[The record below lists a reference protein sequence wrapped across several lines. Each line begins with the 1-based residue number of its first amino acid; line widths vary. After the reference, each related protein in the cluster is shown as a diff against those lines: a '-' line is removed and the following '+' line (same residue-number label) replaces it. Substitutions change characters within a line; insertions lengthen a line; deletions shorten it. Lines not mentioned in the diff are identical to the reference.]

1 MNCPSCQAESDPT
14 LSACTHCGSTLVEPT
29 SVLVTVDLRPG
40 TLFHSRYEIKGPLGR
55 GGMGMVYKAH
65 DRTLDETV
73 AIKILRPDFAEDPK
87 MADRFKSEIKL
98 ARRVRH
104 KNVCTIHD
112 YGQDKGLLYISMELI
127 EGVDLKKILRE
138 KGALPPAEAYE
149 VAIQMAEG
157 LQAVHDAGIIHR
169 DLKTP
174 NIMRD
179 AQGVARLMDFGVAKR
194 HGAEGTVTAT
204 GHIVGTPEYMSPE
217 QAQGQKVDFRSDIYA
232 LGVVIYEMFTGQV
245 PFRGE
250 TPISTILKHLHDP
263 PPLESAQAA
272 AIPPSLRPVLRKALA
287 KEPAFRYPTATALA
301 EALRQARTPSR
312 RQQPVATEV
321 LEAPTLERAARRE
334 SSRAIHHRRAWLGIV
349 GGMALAV
356 GAFALQKQRGEFQ
369 PVPEPAA
376 PRAASPPQTEA
387 PVAAAPEPMTAAP
400 PATAPPPTIVAAPI
414 VPPPTVA
421 AAPMEGTRS
430 LPAVGAPPRATPRP
444 APSPRVTPRPAAAPM
459 PVPTPVPTPASTPVP
474 APVAAP
480 PAPRTESPEPQGT
493 GMLLVVARPWGNVRV
508 DGMVVGTTP
517 LDTIP
522 LRSGVHTVVVQHP
535 SYEPV
540 ERKVTIRA
548 GQTERIVVDF
558 PAQGARKQ
566 P

>member
-1 MNCPSCQAESDPT
+1 MNCPSCQAENDPSFT
-14 LSACTHCGSTLVEPT
+14 ACARCGVTLVEPT

-40 TLFHSRYEIKGPLGR
+40 TLFHSRYEIQGPLGR

-73 AIKILRPDFAEDPK
+73 AIKILRPDFAEDPR

-104 KNVCTIHD
+104 RNVCTIHD

-127 EGVDLKKILRE
+127 EGVDLKRILRD

-194 HGAEGTVTAT
+194 HGADGTATAT

-263 PPLESAQAA
+263 PPLEGAQAST
-272 AIPPSLRPVLRKALA
+272 IPPALKPVLRKALA
-287 KEPAFRYPTATALA
+287 KEPDYRYPTAAALA

-312 RQQPVATEV
+312 RQQPIATEV
-321 LEAPTLERAARRE
+321 LEAPTVERAPERHMRQ
-334 SSRAIHHRRAWLGIV
+334 HRRAWLGIV
-349 GGMALAV
+349 GGMAVAATV
-356 GAFALQKQRGEFQ
+356 VTLQRHRPAYE
-369 PVPEPAA
+369 PMPEPSRGAA
-376 PRAASPPQTEA
+376 PPPTST
-387 PVAAAPEPMTAAP
+387 AAA
-400 PATAPPPTIVAAPI
+400 PATAP
-414 VPPPTVA
+414 
-421 AAPMEGTRS
+421 
-430 LPAVGAPPRATPRP
+430 AT
-444 APSPRVTPRPAAAPM
+444 APAAT
-459 PVPTPVPTPASTPVP
+459 VP
-474 APVAAP
+474 PVAAP
-480 PAPRTESPEPQGT
+480 PATMAPALSERSLPRMPPVPPRATARPAPRTTIPAAAPPMPAPTPAPTPTPAAAATPPPRVESPEPQGT
-493 GMLLVVARPWGNVRV
+493 GLLLVVARPWGNVRV
-508 DGMVVGTTP
+508 DGTGMGTTP

-522 LRSGVHTVVVQHP
+522 LKSGVHTVVVQHP
-535 SYEPV
+535 SYEPI

-548 GQTERIVVDF
+548 GQTERMVVDF
-558 PAQGARKQ
+558 AAQGTRKQ

>member
-1 MNCPSCQAESDPT
+1 MNCPSCQAENDPS
-14 LSACTHCGSTLVEPT
+14 LSACAQCGVTLVEPT
-29 SVLVTVDLRPG
+29 SVLVSVDLRPG
-40 TLFHSRYEIKGPLGR
+40 TLFHSRYEIQGLLGR

-87 MADRFKSEIKL
+87 MADRFRSEIKL

-104 KNVCTIHD
+104 RNVCTIHD

-138 KGALPPAEAYE
+138 KGALPADEAYE

-194 HGAEGTVTAT
+194 HGAEGTATAT

-232 LGVVIYEMFTGQV
+232 LGVVIYEMFTGHV

-263 PPLESAQAA
+263 PPLDGAQAA
-272 AIPPSLRPVLRKALA
+272 TIPPAMKPVLWRALA
-287 KEPAFRYPTATALA
+287 KEPAYRYPTATALA

-321 LEAPTLERAARRE
+321 LEAPTLERPARDP
-334 SSRAIHHRRAWLGIV
+334 SRMRRHRRAWLGIV
-349 GGMALAV
+349 GGAAV
-356 GAFALQKQRGEFQ
+356 AVTVVALQRQRTEFQ
-369 PVPEPAA
+369 PMPEPAA
-376 PRAASPPQTEA
+376 A
-387 PVAAAPEPMTAAP
+387 
-400 PATAPPPTIVAAPI
+400 PATTQTQAPALSMPPPTLAAPPPT
-414 VPPPTVA
+414 
-421 AAPMEGTRS
+421 
-430 LPAVGAPPRATPRP
+430 TP
-444 APSPRVTPRPAAAPM
+444 PAAALP
-459 PVPTPVPTPASTPVP
+459 PVTVPPATMAPAPTGERSLGRIAPGKRVT

-480 PAPRTESPEPQGT
+480 PTAAPTPPPTPAAPATAAPRAESPEPTGT
-493 GMLLVVARPWGNVRV
+493 GLLLVVARPWGNVRV
-508 DGMVVGTTP
+508 DGAGMGTTP
-517 LDTIP
+517 LDTIA
-522 LRSGVHTVVVQHP
+522 LKSGVHTVIVQHP
-535 SYEPV
+535 SYEPI
-540 ERKVTIRA
+540 ERRVTIRA
-548 GQTERIVVDF
+548 GQTERLVVDF
-558 PAQGARKQ
+558 PSQGSRKQ

>member
-1 MNCPSCQAESDPT
+1 MNCPSCQAENDPSLT
-14 LSACTHCGSTLVEPT
+14 ACARCGVTLVEPT
-29 SVLVTVDLRPG
+29 SVLVSVDLRPG
-40 TLFHSRYEIKGPLGR
+40 TLFHSRYEIQGPLGR

-73 AIKILRPDFAEDPK
+73 AIKILRPDFAEDPR
-87 MADRFKSEIKL
+87 MADRFRSEIKL

-104 KNVCTIHD
+104 RNVCTIHD

-138 KGALPPAEAYE
+138 KGALPPDEAYD

-194 HGAEGTVTAT
+194 HGAEGTATAT

-263 PPLESAQAA
+263 PPLEGPQAA
-272 AIPPSLRPVLRKALA
+272 TIPPALKPVLRRALA
-287 KEPAFRYPTATALA
+287 KEPAYRYPTAAALA

-321 LEAPTLERAARRE
+321 LEAPTLERATRE
-334 SSRAIHHRRAWLGIV
+334 PSRMLHHRRAWLGIV
-349 GGMALAV
+349 GGLAV
-356 GAFALQKQRGEFQ
+356 AVTVVALQSQRGAFQ
-369 PVPEPAA
+369 PMPEATPPAVAPPTSAPAA
-376 PRAASPPQTEA
+376 DVASAPATVPAPPTGMA
-387 PVAAAPEPMTAAP
+387 PAVAP
-400 PATAPPPTIVAAPI
+400 PAEAAAPPPTAAPA
-414 VPPPTVA
+414 PT
-421 AAPMEGTRS
+421 GSRS
-430 LPAVGAPPRATPRP
+430 LPRIPPAASRAAPRP
-444 APSPRVTPRPAAAPM
+444 APSPRATPVLAAAP
-459 PVPTPVPTPASTPVP
+459 TPAPTPVP
-474 APVAAP
+474 APPATPAATPVP
-480 PAPRTESPEPQGT
+480 PRVESPEPAGT
-493 GMLLVVARPWGNVRV
+493 GLLLVVARPWGNVRV
-508 DGMVVGTTP
+508 DGTGMGTTP

-535 SYEPV
+535 SYEPI

-558 PAQGARKQ
+558 PTQGSRKQ